1 MIQMYSLYV
10 ELPSQTLN
18 YQKRSKNDG
27 DINDLL
33 KTFTSFFNKNLQF
46 F

>member
-1 MIQMYSLYV
+1 MIQMYSLSV

-18 YQKRSKNDG
+18 YQKRSKNDR

-33 KTFTSFFNKNLQF
+33 KIFAYFFNKKLQF